1 MSKTDWPA
9 SKVEMR
15 NVSELVPYANNS
27 RTHSPQQVDQIAASI
42 NEWGWTVPVLVD
54 EKGMLIAGHAR
65 IMAAQKLGIEQV
77 PTMTA
82 TGWTEAQK
90 KAYVVA
96 DNKLALNADWDTE
109 LLSIGLQ
116 ELQELD
122 FDLELTGFSLDEI
135 EELEPQVLVEGLT
148 DEDDV
153 PELQDDPVTKLG
165 DVWLLGKH
173 RLMCGDSTDGRSVAI
188 LMEGRFADLV
198 FTSPP
203 YNANTRVKDGYIFS
217 SKKPMKLYG
226 EGYSDNL
233 PSAEYID
240 FTKRVLEVCF
250 SVTNGFIFWNVSYN
264 ANSRFEYIKQIE
276 DRLPFLIEQICWKK
290 SSTIPLKSSLRRDWE
305 PIYLFST
312 TGEMLGL
319 DEVVSNFWP
328 ISNTN
333 SQADNHKA
341 CFPVE
346 LPEKGISIVR
356 KKTGIVFDPFG
367 GSGSTLIACEK
378 TGRQARLM
386 EIDPKYCD
394 VIIRRWQD
402 FTGQEAVL
410 EQSGQKFKE
419 LEHC

>member
-1 MSKTDWPA
+1 MKYETRKTA
-9 SKVEMR
+9 
-15 NVSELVPYANNS
+15 ELIPYGNNA
-27 RTHSPQQVDQIAASI
+27 RTHTPEQIEKIAASI
-42 NEWGWTVPVLVD
+42 QEFGFINPIIIDANNGV
-54 EKGMLIAGHAR
+54 IAGHAR
-65 IMAAQKLGIEQV
+65 LQAAQSIGLASV
-77 PTMTA
+77 PVLRVEHL
-82 TGWTEAQK
+82 TEAQK
-90 KAYVVA
+90 KAYIIA
-96 DNKLALNADWDTE
+96 DNRLAEVGAGWDLD
-109 LLSIGLQ
+109 LLRQ
-116 ELQELD
+116 ELVDLGDLELD

-135 EELEPQVLVEGLT
+135 EELQIEEIEGLV
-148 DEDDV
+148 DEDEV
-153 PELQDDPVTKLG
+153 PKLQDEPVTKPG

-203 YNANTRVKDGYIFS
+203 YNANTRVKDGCIFS
-217 SKKPMKLYG
+217 SKKRKKLYG

-290 SSTIPLKSSLRRDWE
+290 SSTIPLKGSLRRDWE

-319 DEVVSNFWP
+319 DEYVSNFWP
-328 ISNTN
+328 ISNIN

-341 CFPVE
+341 CFPVA

-410 EQSGQKFKE
+410 ESTGDSFESMK
-419 LEHC
+419 LRL